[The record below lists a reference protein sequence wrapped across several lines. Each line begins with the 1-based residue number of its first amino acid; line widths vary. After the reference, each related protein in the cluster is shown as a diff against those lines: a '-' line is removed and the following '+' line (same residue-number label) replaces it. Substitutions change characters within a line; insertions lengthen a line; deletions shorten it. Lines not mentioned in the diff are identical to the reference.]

1 MDIKFPQQ
9 ENPFPKT
16 LRNAIFACILAL
28 AVGLFLGN
36 ALGAFFGTDE
46 SIVNT
51 SNYTDRMS
59 AARSV
64 FTDADQFDSYL
75 GTALT
80 FQDMEGLKLYA
91 NRDRD
96 GLLALW
102 NGELLNAYDLFD
114 EDIRKSLHEL
124 MNTQEALYGLETAAG
139 TPIEDLYLRNVAVE
153 GGVVYYYLYYDEAG
167 FIGLAYDETGETLT
181 SQGDIALPL
190 TKTADSEDGC
200 YQWFITYHI
209 EE

>member
-16 LRNAIFACILAL
+16 LRNAILACLLAL

-64 FTDADQFDSYL
+64 FTDNDQFDSYVD
-75 GTALT
+75 TALKL
-80 FQDMEGLKLYA
+80 QEMEGLTLYA
-91 NRDRD
+91 NRSRD
-96 GLLALW
+96 GLLARW
-102 NGELLNAYDLFD
+102 NGELVDAYSLFD
-114 EDIRKSLHEL
+114 EDTQRSFHEL
-124 MNTQEALYGLETAAG
+124 MNTQEALYGIETAAG
-139 TPIEDLYLRNVAVE
+139 TPIEDVYLRNVAVE
-153 GGVVYYYLYYDEAG
+153 DGVVYYYLYYDEAG
-167 FIGLAYDETGETLT
+167 FIGLAFDEDGSTLT

-190 TKTADSEDGC
+190 TKTSQAQDAH